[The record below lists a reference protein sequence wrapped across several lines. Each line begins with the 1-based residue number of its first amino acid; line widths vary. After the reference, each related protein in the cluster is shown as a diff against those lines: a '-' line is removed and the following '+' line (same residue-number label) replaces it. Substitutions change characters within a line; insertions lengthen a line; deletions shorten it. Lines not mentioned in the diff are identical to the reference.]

1 MEANEWVTG
10 EVVLSVN
17 GEPLKMQMTVPAT
30 PVKPHRML
38 PVFQKMTNSFVE
50 MSAMAAGVRG
60 ETVSCR
66 AGCGACCRQ
75 PVPISELEVYYIS
88 ELVNEMSEPRRSE
101 VRSRFEAAADRFRK
115 AGWFDRMRSIGDLTL
130 TESEEKVADE
140 INKASIDYF
149 REQVPCPFLDLKTES
164 CTIHES
170 RPLACR
176 EYLVTSPAANC
187 SEPAADNIK
196 KVDLFIKPSQTLR
209 WVGSTG
215 TFTGFIPL
223 IRALELADANPEKFE
238 QRTGER
244 WAADFF
250 GKLTSQHIPR
260 SGIEPDAKNSTKTG
274 F

>member
-1 MEANEWVTG
+1 METNEWVTG
-10 EVVLSVN
+10 EVVMSVG

-50 MSAMAAGVRG
+50 MSAVSAGARG

-66 AGCGACCRQ
+66 AGCDACCRH
-75 PVPISELEVYYIS
+75 PVPISELEIYYLA
-88 ELVNEMSEPRRSE
+88 ELVNEMPEPRRSQ
-101 VRSRFEAAADRFRK
+101 VRERFQAAADHFRK
-115 AGWFDRMRSIGDLTL
+115 MGWYDRMNEVANLTL
-130 TESEEKVADE
+130 TESERTVTDE
-140 INKASIDYF
+140 INKAAVDYF
-149 REQVPCPFLDLKTES
+149 REQVPCPFLDIETAS
-164 CTIHES
+164 CSIHES

-187 SEPAADNIK
+187 SDPAADNIK
-196 KVDLFIKPSQTLR
+196 KVELFIKPSKTLR

-215 TFTGFIPL
+215 TFTGFL
-223 IRALELADANPEKFE
+223 VLVRALELAEANPEKFE
-238 QRTGER
+238 EKTGER

-250 GKLTSQHIPR
+250 EKLTRQDIPA
-260 SGIEPDAKNSTKTG
+260 SGIDPAENSAKNS